1 MKRVRA
7 FLADPS
13 GVSAAEFALVLPV
26 ALLFLLGIIDIGRYA
41 WAMNRLEKAVQVG
54 TRYAVVTAVVP
65 TNLATTSYVGFNCG
79 AGALVAGQQICKD
92 ALGTITCRTSG
103 TAVAC
108 SCVATSLA
116 GSCPASLSSVN
127 TAAFNNIVAR
137 MRLIAPSIGTNN
149 VSVSYSGSGIGYA
162 GDPATDDSGNALSDI
177 SPIVTVQ
184 LSSMRLR
191 SFSLLGFGI
200 RLPSFQYSQTLEDGE
215 GAKAY

>member
-1 MKRVRA
+1 MRRLRK

-13 GVSAAEFALVLPV
+13 AATAAEFALILPV

-54 TRYAVVTAVVP
+54 TRYAVATAVVP
-65 TNLATTSYVGFNCG
+65 TGLATTSYVGFNCG
-79 AGALVAGQQICKD
+79 SGALLAGQTICKD
-92 ALGTITCRTSG
+92 ALGKITCTKPTS
-103 TAVAC
+103 TVTCA
-108 SCVATSLA
+108 CVATGLS
-116 GSCPASLSSVN
+116 GSCPSMTPVN
-127 TAAFNNIVAR
+127 TAAFNNVVTR
-137 MRLIAPSIGTNN
+137 MRVIAPAIAASN

-162 GDPATDDSGNALSDI
+162 GDPATDDAGNALSDI

-184 LSSMRLR
+184 IDSLRLR

-200 RLPSFQYSQTLEDGE
+200 RLPSFRYSQTLEDGE